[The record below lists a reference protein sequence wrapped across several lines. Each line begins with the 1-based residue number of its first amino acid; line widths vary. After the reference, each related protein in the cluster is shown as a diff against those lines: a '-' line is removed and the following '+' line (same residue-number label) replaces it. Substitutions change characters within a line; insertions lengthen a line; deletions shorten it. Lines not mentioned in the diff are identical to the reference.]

1 MAPTLI
7 TPPSPLTLLRHP
19 PTTHTRG
26 PPHHPHVLTII
37 LLPYTICI
45 VHTCLLAIA
54 WPRSRSPLALSPS
67 LCPLTHG
74 FVQSTTIS
82 RPHSLF
88 LVHAFRLSRFV
99 TFFFIASGID
109 VLHYPPPTR
118 HTSHTSLT
126 HPPRPTSH
134 TLHRRCFILA
144 SVLDDTYP
152 TFLAGHLY
160 PCSILAGEA

>member
-7 TPPSPLTLLRHP
+7 TPPPPLILLRHP

-74 FVQSTTIS
+74 LYNPPPSLAHTRFFSCMHSGCRASSRSSLLHRALMFYTT
-82 RPHSLF
+82 
-88 LVHAFRLSRFV
+88 
-99 TFFFIASGID
+99 
-109 VLHYPPPTR
+109 PPTR